1 MKYFLI
7 YNPTS
12 RQGKSKNDF
21 KKIISILNSRKINFE
36 YVLTTR
42 KNEAIELASSTSKND
57 FDVVI
62 PVGGDGTIC
71 EVITGL
77 MSQPRDVRPIMGAL
91 HIGTSP
97 DFNRYHQIPNRIEE
111 AIEVLLCGKTRRIDI
126 GKVTYRDLE
135 KQKDI
140 TSYFGSSV
148 NVGLGPLIAS
158 KSNGRYRKYLG
169 DFLGTLSSTIISL
182 ASFNPIDL
190 KLMVDRKEMDI
201 KNIFNL
207 TIGKDPYLASGM
219 RIPIEMAK
227 DDGKMYLLSI
237 RGRRKIPLIA
247 NLWRLYAG
255 NILDYSGAELLS
267 CKEVEIQGSKY
278 ELLEFDG
285 DVRGY
290 LPAKVEV
297 IPKSLEILVK

>member
-1 MKYFLI
+1 
-7 YNPTS
+7 
-12 RQGKSKNDF
+12 
-21 KKIISILNSRKINFE
+21 
-36 YVLTTR
+36 
-42 KNEAIELASSTSKND
+42 
-57 FDVVI
+57 
-62 PVGGDGTIC
+62 
-71 EVITGL
+71 
-77 MSQPRDVRPIMGAL
+77 
-91 HIGTSP
+91 
-97 DFNRYHQIPNRIEE
+97 
-111 AIEVLLCGKTRRIDI
+111 
-126 GKVTYRDLE
+126 
-135 KQKDI
+135 
-140 TSYFGSSV
+140 
-148 NVGLGPLIAS
+148 
-158 KSNGRYRKYLG
+158 
-169 DFLGTLSSTIISL
+169 
-182 ASFNPIDL
+182 
-190 KLMVDRKEMDI
+190 MVDRKEMDI

-278 ELLEFDG
+278 ERLEFDG